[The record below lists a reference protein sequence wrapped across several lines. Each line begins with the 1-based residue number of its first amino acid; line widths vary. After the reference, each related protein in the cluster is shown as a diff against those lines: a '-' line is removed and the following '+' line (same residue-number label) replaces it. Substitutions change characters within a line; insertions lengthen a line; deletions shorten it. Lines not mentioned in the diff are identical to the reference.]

1 MANTGREAVS
11 RVAGESFDLVL
22 MDRHMPEMDGLE
34 ATRAIRAMERDT
46 GRHLPII
53 AMTAAVM
60 KGDREECLAAG
71 MDGYVSKPIDSAL
84 LFHVID
90 EIVPRPIGT
99 ATVVPEFVSDVIDL
113 EQARERLPGGETSLG
128 EFARLVYAESGRLLA
143 EIQSALSSRDAVRL
157 QRGAHT
163 LRGSAELF
171 GARAVESAAGRIEAC
186 GRDSQF
192 EPANDLLP
200 ELESATAELRTELQ
214 RIF

>member
-1 MANTGREAVS
+1 MNQRVAMGFLHQRGHQVVVANTGREALS

-34 ATRAIRAMERDT
+34 ATRAIRAIRAMERDT

-157 QRGAHT
+157 
-163 LRGSAELF
+163 
-171 GARAVESAAGRIEAC
+171 
-186 GRDSQF
+186 
-192 EPANDLLP
+192 
-200 ELESATAELRTELQ
+200 
-214 RIF
+214 